1 MRIHPGGFRVV
12 LAGPKVA
19 RMLPF
24 LEARGF
30 VGEAFAKGGDALNRL
45 RQAPCHLLLLELE
58 CGDLMGIDLARGVKQ
73 EGIAGAT
80 LLVDDPMKS
89 GMIISALARGVDNF
103 VATPPDE
110 VIFFARIEGMLLA
123 QWGLVV
129 HQQQGAM
136 VEELTRVRQQLADVE
151 VKDTST
157 GKAHRAMIADLTQ
170 QLGAEKKRVVD
181 LVKETKVLREQL
193 TTMHLVTGSKTGLS
207 DEGQAARSAED
218 GDEAVDFLL
227 DDGPASKSASAQASK
242 SPAPAKST
250 PPATRATPAST
261 KPAPSPATP
270 ASSSKPAP
278 SVTIDDV
285 DLGDDDPFDESTR
298 AMPADFAAALLAQP
312 AASAPVRKSILA
324 VTVPSMAAFNPS
336 HAQLD
341 DFSPAPPTAVDDHGD
356 AHTMAMSADVAARLM
371 KAASKS
377 APLTSV
383 DFNDQLDDGLNS
395 LADFD
400 ELDTMPTDGK
410 GFSSPVPTKQ
420 PRASNPAAFDF
431 DNEKTPAAG
440 IGRAPNVPSAA
451 AFKSN
456 DDSTAP
462 GGIDLST
469 FDQPRA
475 KQAPNKTSPTLDS
488 QIMRDLAGMPSAD
501 AEEVLF
507 ADDD

>member
-1 MRIHPGGFRVV
+1 MV

-110 VIFFARIEGMLLA
+110 AIFFSRIESMLLA

-151 VKDTST
+151 GKDTST
-157 GKAHRAMIADLTQ
+157 AKVHREMLADLTQ
-170 QLGAEKKRVVD
+170 QLGSEKKRVAD

-193 TTMHLVTGSKTGLS
+193 TTMHLVTGAKTGLS

-218 GDEAVDFLL
+218 GDEAVDFVL
-227 DDGPASKSASAQASK
+227 DDEPASTSARAKASK
-242 SPAPAKST
+242 SPAPARST
-250 PPATRATPAST
+250 PATTRTAPASV
-261 KPAPSPATP
+261 KAAPTPATP
-270 ASSSKPAP
+270 APPSKPAP
-278 SVTIDDV
+278 SVTSDDS
-285 DLGDDDPFDESTR
+285 DDMDPDGDDPFDESTQ
-298 AMPADFAAALLAQP
+298 AMPADFAAALLAQA
-312 AASAPVRKSILA
+312 AASASIRKSTMA
-324 VTVPSMAAFNPS
+324 ATVPSMAAFNPS
-336 HAQLD
+336 HAELD

-420 PRASNPAAFDF
+420 PRASSPAAFDF

-440 IGRAPNVPSAA
+440 IGRAPTVPSPAA
-451 AFKSN
+451 YKSN

-488 QIMRDLAGMPSAD
+488 QIMRDLAGMPPAD